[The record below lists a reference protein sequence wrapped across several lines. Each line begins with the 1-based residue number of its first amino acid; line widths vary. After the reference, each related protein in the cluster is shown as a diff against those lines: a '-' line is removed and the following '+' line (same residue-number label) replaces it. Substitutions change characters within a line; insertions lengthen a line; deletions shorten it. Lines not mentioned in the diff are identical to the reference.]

1 MQNFIAIQSYRL
13 KWTSLILKRFRV
25 AHIKQFLDTSIAIC
39 LWTLPVATQ
48 WSYWHVNANTLIGAV
63 ILFSS
68 LSYIYTM
75 LRAHNTCTCAPT
87 TNSHNS
93 KWWQVPL
100 EPSADVS
107 RVAAAMISTSKKR
120 YQLCKWTALQDWIS
134 YRKCTCLFLIIC
146 YVCSY
151 NMSGCSSG

>member
-13 KWTSLILKRFRV
+13 KWTSLILKHFRV

-68 LSYIYTM
+68 LPYIYAM
-75 LRAHNTCTCAPT
+75 PRAHNTCTCAPT
-87 TNSHNS
+87 TNSHNI

-107 RVAAAMISTSKKR
+107 KVAAAMISRSTSFASELHFKNE
-120 YQLCKWTALQDWIS
+120 
-134 YRKCTCLFLIIC
+134 FLIANVHVR
-146 YVCSY
+146 VCSLY
-151 NMSGCSSG
+151 PTVWYYLLLQQLI